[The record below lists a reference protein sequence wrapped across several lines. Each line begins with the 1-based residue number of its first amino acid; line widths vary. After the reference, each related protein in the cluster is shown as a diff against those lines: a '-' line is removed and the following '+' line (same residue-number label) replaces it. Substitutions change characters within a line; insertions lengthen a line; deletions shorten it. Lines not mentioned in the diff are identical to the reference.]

1 MKLRAEQLAAA
12 LARGLAPVYVISG
25 DEPLQLGEAA
35 DQVRAA
41 AKQAGYLS
49 REIMEADARF
59 DWNRLDDEANALSL
73 FAERKIID
81 LRLPSG
87 KPGTAGAKALVEY
100 CGNLPADTL
109 LLLTL
114 PKVPLTSKW
123 IKALEKA
130 GVLVQV
136 WPVDERNLP
145 RWIAGRMQA
154 AGLRPERGVAEMLA
168 EHTEGNLLAARQEI
182 EKLVLLYGEGGI
194 SQEQL
199 LEAVSDSARF
209 DVYALVDA
217 ALAGRA
223 ARCTHII
230 AGLKG
235 EGIAPP
241 VVLWALAREIRSLS
255 GMAAAVAAGAS
266 LSQVMGQARVWK
278 SRMPLVSQ
286 GLKRLKAADW
296 HRLLRQC
303 QHADAVIKGAASG
316 DAWLLLE
323 QIALGMAGMPLVG
336 QNQGV
341 RVKSC

>member
-1 MKLRAEQLAAA
+1 MKLRLEQLASS
-12 LARGLAPVYVISG
+12 LKKGLAPVYVISG
-25 DEPLQLGEAA
+25 DEPLQAGEAA

-59 DWNRLDDEANALSL
+59 DWNRLGEEANALSL
-73 FAERKIID
+73 FAEQKIID

-87 KPGTAGAKALVEY
+87 KPGAAGAKALVEY
-100 CGNLPADTL
+100 CTNLPADTL

-123 IKALEKA
+123 IKALEKT

-145 RWIAGRMQA
+145 RWISGRMQA
-154 AGLRPERGVAEMLA
+154 AGLRPEKGVAEMLA

-217 ALAGRA
+217 ALAGRK
-223 ARCTHII
+223 ARCTHILS
-230 AGLKG
+230 GLKG

-241 VVLWALAREIRSLS
+241 VVLWALAREIRSLAN
-255 GMAAAVAAGAS
+255 MAAHMAGGMPV
-266 LSQVMGQARVWK
+266 SQAMNQARVWK
-278 SRMPLVSQ
+278 TRVPLVSQ
-286 GLKRLKAADW
+286 GLKRLKPGAW
-296 HRLLRQC
+296 SRLLQQC
-303 QHADAVIKGAASG
+303 ADIDATIKGAGSG
-316 DAWLLLE
+316 DAWLMLE
-323 QIALGMAGMPLVG
+323 QVALAMAGAETV
-336 QNQGV
+336 QGLWSS
-341 RVKSC
+341 RK